1 MDVGGISSVSNYL
14 QQIVEIRKQQSEVD
28 AQVAE
33 SMRRVRQQVVD
44 QGLQDGNKQAER
56 INEIKRTGLQSHG
69 GSIDVWA

>member
-56 INEIKRTGLQSHG
+56 INEIKRTGLQPHG